1 MSLGTHHIDISLDTI
16 ASKLEA
22 VRQKRQVEK
31 GAGNGINGGD
41 TPKINWVELADYI
54 RSSASSEDEE
64 AFLAKVEAQE
74 LITKQDVQSISSNK
88 TIINGVIS
96 QMTKSIVYLYRGTSS
111 IIDDYLDAE
120 EDSYIDYG

>member
-1 MSLGTHHIDISLDTI
+1 MSLGTHHIDISVETI
-16 ASKLEA
+16 ASNLEA

-54 RSSASSEDEE
+54 RSSASSEEEE

-74 LITKQDVQSISSNK
+74 LITKQDVQSISSNR
-88 TIINGVIS
+88 TIINGVLS
-96 QMTKSIVYLYRGTSS
+96 HMTKSIVYLYRGTSS
-111 IIDDYLDAE
+111 VIDDYLDAD